1 MPIKQLLKV
10 GAKGADDLI
19 HTAKKLEI
27 RRPVKPKL
35 DTAEGQFFIDDFLKS
50 QTGGKGYSKNRLI
63 QDDGQSYFIERDGS
77 SKTGFKWRNES
88 NKYANVAAQGG
99 RRADEALAQTKVG
112 RSQDDFLTKYPDEIN
127 EPGTKYE
134 MHHIAG
140 LARSRYLY
148 EGLPKKQQQALT
160 RYLEQYYGIFMGN
173 HRGNAAKL
181 PDDVHLSLHNWMKE
195 HGYIERDGTL
205 KGLSLKDRKDY
216 IKEFAEEQ
224 QRIQE
229 YMYHLMGQR

>member
-1 MPIKQLLKV
+1 MPIKQLLKA
-10 GAKGADDLI
+10 GIKHADDLV

-27 RRPVKPKL
+27 RRPTRPKL
-35 DTAEGQFFIDDFLKS
+35 DTPEGQFFIDDFLKS
-50 QTGGKGYSKNRLI
+50 QTQNNYDKNRVI
-63 QDDGQSYFIERDGS
+63 EDTGDAYFIERDRT
-77 SKTGFKWRNES
+77 SKTGFKWRNEGS
-88 NKYANVAAQGG
+88 KYANVAAQGG
-99 RRADEALAQTKVG
+99 RRAKEAAKQTRKG
-112 RSQDDFLTKYPDEIN
+112 TPKDDFFKRHPEDASDPD
-127 EPGTKYE
+127 GKYE
-134 MHHIAG
+134 LHHVAG

-148 EGLPKKQQQALT
+148 EGLSDKEGQVLT

-205 KGLSLKDRKDY
+205 KGLSLRDRKDY